1 MGRYLVP
8 HASDV
13 RPVLFALYTRHPACG
28 ARNPRAD
35 APVEGCVTIQVEVG
49 VVAELVETQR
59 RTGNTVQRA
68 MHVAH
73 ALAAQV
79 SSTMHSPR
87 SFRPCVC
94 VGWRKGGIRAGSHV
108 LSLLAR
114 HRPPPFPSWVCASL
128 TLSLAR
134 GPERVGSSYWPA
146 ASVQP
151 RCLVYVELWPLKA
164 RARSCIRRWLT
175 CVHLVYKAL
184 VVRDG
189 VVSRRV
195 GVYCMY
201 WTTARHKPLSLA
213 LPVCTLT
220 DVLSSQLTP

>member
-1 MGRYLVP
+1 MQSLGRCLVP

-13 RPVLFALYTRHPACG
+13 RPVLFALYTRHPACC
-28 ARNPRAD
+28 ARNPRAN
-35 APVEGCVTIQVEVG
+35 APIQGCVTG
-49 VVAELVETQR
+49 KGKGRVV
-59 RTGNTVQRA
+59 
-68 MHVAH
+68 
-73 ALAAQV
+73 
-79 SSTMHSPR
+79 
-87 SFRPCVC
+87 
-94 VGWRKGGIRAGSHV
+94 
-108 LSLLAR
+108 
-114 HRPPPFPSWVCASL
+114 
-128 TLSLAR
+128 
-134 GPERVGSSYWPA
+134 SSYWPA
-146 ASVQP
+146 ASFRP
-151 RCLVYVELWPLKA
+151 RCLVYVELWPLMA